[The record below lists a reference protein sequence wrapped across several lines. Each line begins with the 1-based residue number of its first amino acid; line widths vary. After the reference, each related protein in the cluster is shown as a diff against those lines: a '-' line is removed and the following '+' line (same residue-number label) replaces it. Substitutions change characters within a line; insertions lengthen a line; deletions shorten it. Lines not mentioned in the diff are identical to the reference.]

1 LAIARELRRL
11 YPREWDFAKLDR
23 LLVHPDA
30 MQAIDRG
37 LTPAEIVATFR
48 VELSA
53 FAAKR
58 EKYLLYVAGD
68 CEKVAR

>member
-1 LAIARELRRL
+1 MH
-11 YPREWDFAKLDR
+11 
-23 LLVHPDA
+23 LLVHPNA

-37 LTPAEIVATFR
+37 LSPSEIVATFR

-68 CEKVAR
+68 CAKVAR